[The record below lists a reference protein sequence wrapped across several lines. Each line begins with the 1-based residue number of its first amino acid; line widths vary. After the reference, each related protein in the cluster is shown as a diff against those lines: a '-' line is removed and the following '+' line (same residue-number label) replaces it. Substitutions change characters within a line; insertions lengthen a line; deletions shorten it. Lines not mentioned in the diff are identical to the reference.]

1 MASTDH
7 HAGFP
12 GSYGDGLAAILAEKK
27 TRESIW
33 EAIKAGRTY
42 AVTGDRIR
50 CDFQINGVCMGG
62 SLSASRRQIQAHVE
76 TEAPLDKIVLY
87 KNGRAVR
94 IINGEFSRQ
103 VNQTGCYKI
112 RIEMG
117 WGDPSLYH
125 WEGSVKTGEG
135 VIESFQT
142 YFRGR
147 SVLAPQKG
155 EEYDESRINDIATF
169 SERRGEG
176 EIAWSCD
183 TTGNKSTLH
192 PCTSSV
198 VIKVRGGLD
207 TRLYLTVNGKAFVS
221 TIRELLEYGYTAHMK
236 YYHSQAFKVYRAV
249 PETQYLFDMEFLD
262 ETPERAEDV
271 YRLEVSQK
279 NRQWAYISPIYVRSE

>member
-62 SLSASRRQIQAHVE
+62 SLFASRRQIQAHVE

-103 VNQTGCYKI
+103 VNQTGYYKI

-155 EEYDESRINDIATF
+155 EEYDESRINDIAAF
-169 SERRGEG
+169 S
-176 EIAWSCD
+176 
-183 TTGNKSTLH
+183 
-192 PCTSSV
+192 
-198 VIKVRGGLD
+198 
-207 TRLYLTVNGKAFVS
+207 
-221 TIRELLEYGYTAHMK
+221 
-236 YYHSQAFKVYRAV
+236 
-249 PETQYLFDMEFLD
+249 
-262 ETPERAEDV
+262 
-271 YRLEVSQK
+271 
-279 NRQWAYISPIYVRSE
+279 

>member
-1 MASTDH
+1 M
-7 HAGFP
+7 
-12 GSYGDGLAAILAEKK
+12 
-27 TRESIW
+27 
-33 EAIKAGRTY
+33 
-42 AVTGDRIR
+42 TGDRIR

-62 SLSASRRQIQAHVE
+62 SLFASRRQIQAHVE

-94 IINGEFSRQ
+94 IINGEFFRQ

-155 EEYDESRINDIATF
+155 EEYDESRINDIAAF

-176 EIAWSCD
+176 KIAWSCD

-221 TIRELLEYGYTAHMK
+221 TIRELMEYGYTAHMK

>member
-1 MASTDH
+1 M
-7 HAGFP
+7 
-12 GSYGDGLAAILAEKK
+12 
-27 TRESIW
+27 
-33 EAIKAGRTY
+33 
-42 AVTGDRIR
+42 TGDRIR

-62 SLSASRRQIQAHVE
+62 SLFASRRQIQAHVE

-94 IINGEFSRQ
+94 IINGEFFRQ

-155 EEYDESRINDIATF
+155 EEYDESRINDIAAF

-198 VIKVRGGLD
+198 VIKVRGGA
-207 TRLYLTVNGKAFVS
+207 RYEAVS
-221 TIRELLEYGYTAHMK
+221 DGEWKGVCLHHTGADGIWI
-236 YYHSQAFKVYRAV
+236 YRPYEVLSFAGVQGIQSGAGNAV
-249 PETQYLFDMEFLD
+249 P
-262 ETPERAEDV
+262 V
-271 YRLEVSQK
+271 
-279 NRQWAYISPIYVRSE
+279 